1 MRTVSFVERVEFE
14 YNGNLFSKA
23 IAVGDVDNDK
33 AYKLYFPS
41 IIAHNVTFHNWF
53 KSNRLFLWN
62 SPPTIYLESFK
73 HDDIH
78 NFCIFLVCLYMS

>member
-33 AYKLYFPS
+33 AYKFYYPS
-41 IIAHNVTFHNWF
+41 IIAHNVTFHNY
-53 KSNRLFLWN
+53 SGIHTPCPGLFLA
-62 SPPTIYLESFK
+62 
-73 HDDIH
+73 
-78 NFCIFLVCLYMS
+78 